1 MTLIFILLA
10 FSVLTEG
17 VLISHTKLKGTDYAV
32 FEVLTR
38 ALINACNHKRVRS
51 SMRALI
57 NTCAQQRVRSL
68 TRALNNVCAH
78 NSVFLL
84 KTDLIFT
91 LKMQKNYR
99 RTLMIFGT
107 KVQICFL

>member
-38 ALINACNHKRVRS
+38 ALIYA
-51 SMRALI
+51 
-57 NTCAQQRVRSL
+57 CAQQRARL
-68 TRALNNVCAH
+68 
-78 NSVFLL
+78 
-84 KTDLIFT
+84 
-91 LKMQKNYR
+91 
-99 RTLMIFGT
+99 
-107 KVQICFL
+107 